1 MKKDQA
7 IEEIRSIRHEI
18 SEKFG
23 HDTKAL
29 LDHYKELE
37 KKYAD
42 RILSTPY
49 YLKKSKVRYTT
60 LISSPNNYLYH
71 QSK

>member
-7 IEEIRSIRHEI
+7 IEEIRSIRHKI
-18 SEKFG
+18 SEQFG

-42 RILSTPY
+42 RILSKPY
-49 YLKKSKVRYTT
+49 YLKKK
-60 LISSPNNYLYH
+60 
-71 QSK
+71 

>member
-7 IEEIRSIRHEI
+7 IEEIRSIRHKI
-18 SEKFG
+18 SEQFG

-37 KKYAD
+37 KKYKD
-42 RILSTPY
+42 GVFHICILYS
-49 YLKKSKVRYTT
+49 VF
-60 LISSPNNYLYH
+60 
-71 QSK
+71 

>member
-1 MKKDQA
+1 MINPIKTDEDIQD
-7 IEEIRSIRHEI
+7 IRNIRHKI
-18 SEKFG
+18 SEEHG

-42 RILSTPY
+42 RIL
-49 YLKKSKVRYTT
+49 KKPIAAK
-60 LISSPNNYLYH
+60 
-71 QSK
+71 